1 MLRHR
6 VVVTYEAEAE
16 EVSSED
22 VVRRDLRVPAGALR
36 PMALTTAELFK
47 KARKIEIASRR
58 LVDEQLAGQYHSVFK
73 GRGLIFSDVRPY
85 YAGDD
90 VRAIDWNITARMN
103 APHVKQFVEERD
115 RTVNL
120 MIDMSASGYFGS
132 RGAAKRELAAELA
145 AVVAFSAIKNNDRVG
160 LYIVTDKVER
170 FVPPKKGRRHV
181 LRVIGEI
188 LAFEPTSR
196 GTDLAAGL
204 DFLGKVARRRSVVFL
219 VSDFLSDGW
228 ERAMRITRAAPR
240 AGAGRRR
247 RSARGG
253 AAAGRP
259 ARARGPRDRRGRR
272 GRHERSRARADFAT
286 RARSGRGGARRWR
299 CAGSTSTSS
308 RCGPIE
314 PYVDALIAFFKARAK
329 RMAHG

>member
-1 MLRHR
+1 
-6 VVVTYEAEAE
+6 
-16 EVSSED
+16 
-22 VVRRDLRVPAGALR
+22 
-36 PMALTTAELFK
+36 MALTTAELFK

-58 LVDEQLAGQYHSVFK
+58 LVDELVAGQYHSVFK

-85 YAGDD
+85 YPGDD

-103 APHVKQFVEERD
+103 APHVKQFIEERD

-120 MIDMSASGYFGS
+120 MIDMSASCFFGS

-170 FVPPKKGRRHV
+170 YVPPKKGRRHV

-188 LAFEPTSR
+188 LAFQPASR

-219 VSDFLSDGW
+219 VSDFLSETGW
-228 ERAMRITRAAPR
+228 ERALSITRQ
-240 AGAGRRR
+240 
-247 RSARGG
+247 
-253 AAAGRP
+253 
-259 ARARGPRDRRGRR
+259 
-272 GRHERSRARADFAT
+272 RHEIVPVVVEDPLEQALPPVGIVVLEDLE
-286 RARSGRGGARRWR
+286 SGALVELD
-299 CAGSTSTSS
+299 TSS
-308 RCGPIE
+308 RAARDYARRAHEAALVRDMALRRLNVDTVAVRTDE
-314 PYVDALIAFFKARAK
+314 PYVEALIAFFKARAK

>member
-1 MLRHR
+1 M
-6 VVVTYEAEAE
+6 TI
-16 EVSSED
+16 S
-22 VVRRDLRVPAGALR
+22 
-36 PMALTTAELFK
+36 TAELFK
-47 KARKIEIASRR
+47 KAKKIEIASRR

-73 GRGLIFSDVRPY
+73 GRGLVFSDVRPY

-103 APHVKQFVEERD
+103 APHVKQFIEERD

-120 MIDMSASGYFGS
+120 MIDMSASGHFGS
-132 RGAAKRELAAELA
+132 RGTTKRELAAELA

-170 FVPPKKGRRHV
+170 YVPPKKGRRHV

-204 DFLGKVARRRSVVFL
+204 DFLGKVAKRRSVVFL
-219 VSDFLSDGW
+219 VSDFLGAEPTAW
-228 ERAMRITRAAPR
+228 ERAMQITRQ
-240 AGAGRRR
+240 
-247 RSARGG
+247 
-253 AAAGRP
+253 
-259 ARARGPRDRRGRR
+259 
-272 GRHERSRARADFAT
+272 RHELVPVVVGDPMEAQLPDVGLVLFEDLETGDVVEVDTSSRARKEFAAKAAKAAAV
-286 RARSGRGGARRWR
+286 RDAALRRINVDVVEV
-299 CAGSTSTSS
+299 ATNQ
-308 RCGPIE
+308 

>member
-1 MLRHR
+1 MSL
-6 VVVTYEAEAE
+6 
-16 EVSSED
+16 S
-22 VVRRDLRVPAGALR
+22 
-36 PMALTTAELFK
+36 TAELFK
-47 KARKIEIASRR
+47 KARKIEIAARR

-90 VRAIDWNITARMN
+90 IRTIDWNITARMN
-103 APHVKQFVEERD
+103 FPHVKQFVEERD

-160 LYIVTDKVER
+160 LYIVTDRVEK

-196 GTDLAAGL
+196 GTDLAVAL
-204 DFLGKVARRRSVVFL
+204 DLLGKIARRRSVVFL
-219 VSDFLSDGW
+219 VSDFLSEGW
-228 ERAMRITRAAPR
+228 EQAMRIARQRHELVPVVVGDPLEAALPR
-240 AGAGRRR
+240 VGLLVLEDLESGDVVELDT
-247 RSARGG
+247 SG
-253 AAAGRP
+253 AAGR
-259 ARARGPRDRRGRR
+259 
-272 GRHERSRARADFAT
+272 EF
-286 RARSGRGGARRWR
+286 ARRAKR
-299 CAGSTSTSS
+299 AAHVRDQALRRLNVDVVEIQTDAS
-308 RCGPIE
+308 
-314 PYVDALIAFFKARAK
+314 YVDALIAFFKARAK

>member
-1 MLRHR
+1 M
-6 VVVTYEAEAE
+6 
-16 EVSSED
+16 S
-22 VVRRDLRVPAGALR
+22 
-36 PMALTTAELFK
+36 LTTAELFK
-47 KARKIEIASRR
+47 KARKIEIAARR

-90 VRAIDWNITARMN
+90 IRTIDWNITARMN
-103 APHVKQFVEERD
+103 FPHVKQFVEERD

-160 LYIVTDKVER
+160 LYIVTDRVEK

-188 LAFEPTSR
+188 LAFEPSSR
-196 GTDLAAGL
+196 GTDLAIAL
-204 DFLGKVARRRSVVFL
+204 DLLGKIARRRSVVFL
-219 VSDFLSDGW
+219 VSDFLSEGW
-228 ERAMRITRAAPR
+228 EQAMRIARQRHELVPVVVGDPLEAALPPVGLLVLEDLESGDVVELDTSGR
-240 AGAGRRR
+240 AGR
-247 RSARGG
+247 
-253 AAAGRP
+253 
-259 ARARGPRDRRGRR
+259 
-272 GRHERSRARADFAT
+272 EF
-286 RARSGRGGARRWR
+286 ARRAQLAAYAR
-299 CAGSTSTSS
+299 DQALRRLNVDVVGIQTDAS
-308 RCGPIE
+308 
-314 PYVDALIAFFKARAK
+314 YVDALIAFFKARAK

>member
-1 MLRHR
+1 M
-6 VVVTYEAEAE
+6 
-16 EVSSED
+16 S
-22 VVRRDLRVPAGALR
+22 
-36 PMALTTAELFK
+36 LTTAELFK
-47 KARKIEIASRR
+47 KARKIEIAARR

-90 VRAIDWNITARMN
+90 IRTIDWNITARMN
-103 APHVKQFVEERD
+103 FPHVKQFVEERD

-160 LYIVTDKVER
+160 LYIVTDRVEK

-188 LAFEPTSR
+188 LAFEPSSR
-196 GTDLAAGL
+196 GTDLAIAL
-204 DFLGKVARRRSVVFL
+204 DLLGKIARRRSVVFL
-219 VSDFLSDGW
+219 VSDFLSEGW
-228 ERAMRITRAAPR
+228 EQAMRIARQRHELVPVVVGDPLEAALPPVGLLVLEDLESGDVVELDTSGR
-240 AGAGRRR
+240 AGREFA
-247 RSARGG
+247 
-253 AAAGRP
+253 
-259 ARARGPRDRRGRR
+259 
-272 GRHERSRARADFAT
+272 SRAQLAAYT
-286 RARSGRGGARRWR
+286 RDQALRRLNVDVVEVQTD
-299 CAGSTSTSS
+299 AS
-308 RCGPIE
+308 
-314 PYVDALIAFFKARAK
+314 YVDALIAFFKARAK

>member
-1 MLRHR
+1 MSL
-6 VVVTYEAEAE
+6 A
-16 EVSSED
+16 
-22 VVRRDLRVPAGALR
+22 
-36 PMALTTAELFK
+36 TAELFK

-58 LVDEQLAGQYHSVFK
+58 LVDEQLGGQYHSVFK

-120 MIDMSASGYFGS
+120 VIDASASGHFGS
-132 RGAAKRELAAELA
+132 RGTTKRELAAELA

-170 FVPPKKGRRHV
+170 YLPPKKGRRHV

-188 LAFEPTSR
+188 LAFEPQSR
-196 GTDLAAGL
+196 TTDLAKGL

-219 VSDFLSDGW
+219 VSDFLGSEPVAW
-228 ERAMRITRAAPR
+228 ERAMRITRQ
-240 AGAGRRR
+240 
-247 RSARGG
+247 
-253 AAAGRP
+253 
-259 ARARGPRDRRGRR
+259 
-272 GRHERSRARADFAT
+272 RHEIVPVVVTDPMEQALPKVGIVMFEDLET
-286 RARSGRGGARRWR
+286 GEIVEVD
-299 CAGSTSTSS
+299 TSS
-308 RCGPIE
+308 RAADEFARKAKRAAEVRDLTLRRLNVDVVEVSTNE
-314 PYVDALIAFFKARAK
+314 PYVDALVAFFRARAK